1 MARNFEEERK
11 LHQKIID
18 ENKGNKEIEE
28 AQKAHIDKINKDEE
42 KANKKAEK
50 RAKLEANLSKNDAG
64 PEAVKRQ
71 EEATAD
77 IAQVDTPEKQF
88 KVGNKADVDIDSIA
102 DDVIAGK
109 YGNGVERR
117 TNLQNA
123 GFDPDEVQKAVNA
136 KAAKVEEPAPV
147 EEAPAEP
154 EPAEA
159 VAEEAAPVEETPVEA
174 ESDVTPEQ
182 EKMLMEETEE
192 GKAAKEAVEANNP
205 TALQNIVTP
214 EGESVLKG
222 SFDANGHYVPY
233 VYTDKDVGGMN
244 KGMAGAL
251 TIISIALAAL
261 GAAAGIPI
269 VPVNFYKLFG
279 KPEMVERANQVEK
292 DYADVI
298 NGEASNRINAEAGRE
313 VNREQNLA
321 DVEAYKDVSNEEA
334 QKMAQVNAA
343 GQGANAQLD
352 VQREQQAWQAKQAEL
367 DREFQKEMNSLNTD
381 SQIAVLKQQGLNQ
394 QDLATLM
401 NDLDVQRVFKK
412 IEMAKQNGVSPDDLA
427 KWLRGEKG
435 VTTLEAYLGPAI
447 QAAGSIGSLFMGAAA
462 TGGISD
468 KTVKKFDTKVNSDM
482 LRKAFKW
489 R

>member
-11 LHQKIID
+11 LHQKVID
-18 ENKGNKEIEE
+18 DNKGNKEIEE

-50 RAKLEANLSKNDAG
+50 KAKLEANLSKNDAG

-77 IAQVDTPEKQF
+77 IAQIDTPEKQF
-88 KVGNKADVDIDSIA
+88 KAGAKADINSVV

-109 YGNGVERR
+109 YGNGAERR
-117 TNLQNA
+117 ANLLNA

-136 KAAKVEEPAPV
+136 KTAEKPVEEQPVEEQPTEQPVEEPVVEEEQVEEQPV
-147 EEAPAEP
+147 EEQPANDTE
-154 EPAEA
+154 
-159 VAEEAAPVEETPVEA
+159 
-174 ESDVTPEQ
+174 VTPEQ

-192 GKAAKEAVEANNP
+192 GKAAKEAVEGNNP
-205 TALQNIVTP
+205 VALQNIVTP

-251 TIISIALAAL
+251 TIISIALSAL

-279 KPEMVERANQVEK
+279 KPEAVEKANQVEK

-298 NGEASNRINAEAGRE
+298 NGEASNRINTEAGRE

-321 DVEAYKDVSNEEA
+321 DVEAYKDISDEEA

-352 VQREQQAWQAKQAEL
+352 VQREQQEWQSKEAEL
-367 DREFQKEMNSLNTD
+367 DREFQKVMNDLDTQ
-381 SQIAVLKQQGLNQ
+381 SQLEILKQQGLNQ
-394 QDLATLM
+394 QDLAKLM
-401 NDLDVQRVFKK
+401 DDLDVQRVFKK
-412 IEMAKQNGVSPDDLA
+412 IEMAKQRGESPDTLA

-435 VTTLEAYLGPAI
+435 VTTLEAYVGPAI
-447 QAAGSIGSLFMGAAA
+447 QAAGSIGTLFGL
-462 TGGISD
+462 GKVSSD
-468 KTVKKFDTKVNSDM
+468 KNVKKFDTKVNSDM